1 MNKYQQPYTRHKN
14 IPLKAYV
21 QKSFEQPGVQLPR
34 RTKCKGKDIKRRTNK
49 ERLRT
54 CPCGEE
60 FAPLRS
66 DVEGDAVEVAW

>member
-34 RTKCKGKDIKRRTNK
+34 RTKCKGKDIKRKDKQRAPK
-49 ERLRT
+49 DL
-54 CPCGEE
+54 
-60 FAPLRS
+60 PLR
-66 DVEGDAVEVAW
+66 